1 MFDLI
6 RNHQRVLLFLLVL
19 LIFPAFAF
27 FGISGYDR
35 MFAGDGNSVAKV
47 GELSISSYEFEN
59 ARQQQMQNMRRML
72 GDQFDPDMLDTPA
85 SRNEILEQLIS
96 QGVLAVAAQDK
107 FVVVPDGAVRNAI
120 SEIPAFRNEDGQF
133 DIERYRQMLAAQG
146 QSELGFESRVRAD
159 LAIQSVPRSVS
170 QSGFIPR
177 TVSRKLVELTQ
188 QKRKFRSRSFLSS
201 DYVEKVD
208 VDSAKA
214 RAFYDE
220 NPKLFESA
228 ESLRIEYLVVSEKEI
243 AENTDVTDEEVQ
255 EYYKQ
260 NETAYVQAE
269 QRKASHI
276 LVNLSPDASD
286 ADKQAARDKAAGILK
301 RLRDGEDFAALAK
314 VESDDPGSAEQGGD
328 LGFFDR
334 QTMAQAF
341 SDAAFALSLNDI
353 SDIVETEFGLH
364 IIQLTEIRERE
375 QESLEQA
382 RPKVLQELKRAKA
395 RAAFNE
401 ASELMTNTAYEQPD
415 SLEPVA
421 EKLDMELQVLDQ
433 YQRFGTP
440 DLPPGSPLANPRVVR
455 AVFAE
460 QAIQSKKNIDVVEA
474 TPEELVVARVLEHR
488 PSKLQ
493 EFSAVEADALSRVRA
508 REAAALAKTDGEA
521 VLAKLQEGG
530 EPDGFDEP
538 KTVDR
543 YSSGLPRPAADALFS
558 STPGKFPAFIGVE
571 LGQRGYMIQEL
582 IAVEDASK
590 EDVDKAMESFAAQSA
605 AAAGQEASRG
615 FLEAL
620 KGSIPIE
627 RYPDRLTSA
636 SDPDEG

>member
-35 MFAGDGNSVAKV
+35 MFAGDANSVAKV

-96 QGVLAVAAQDK
+96 QRVLAVAAQDK

-120 SEIPAFRNEDGQF
+120 SEIPAFQNEDGQF
-133 DIERYRQMLAAQG
+133 DIDRYKQMLAAQG

-177 TVSRKLVELTQ
+177 TVSRKLVELNR
-188 QKRKFRSRSFLSS
+188 QKRKFRSRTFQST
-201 DYVEKVD
+201 DYIEKVE
-208 VDSAKA
+208 VDDAKV
-214 RAFYDE
+214 RTFYDE

-228 ESLRIEYLVVSEKEI
+228 ESLKIEYLVLSEKEI
-243 AENTDVTDEEVQ
+243 ADKIEVTDDEVN
-255 EYYKQ
+255 EYYEQ
-260 NETAYVQAE
+260 NASAYVQEE
-269 QRKASHI
+269 QRKARHI
-276 LVNLSPDASD
+276 LVNMSPDASD
-286 ADKQAARDKAAGILK
+286 EEKQAAKDKAAGLLT
-301 RLRDGEDFAALAK
+301 RVRDGEDFAELAK
-314 VESDDPGSAEQGGD
+314 AESDDPGSAEQGGD

-334 QTMAQAF
+334 QTMAEAF
-341 SDAAFALSLNDI
+341 SNAAFSLALNDI
-353 SDIVETEFGLH
+353 SDVVETEFGLH
-364 IIQLTEIRERE
+364 IIQVTEVRERE
-375 QESLEQA
+375 QESLEKA
-382 RPKVLQELKRAKA
+382 RPKILQELKAAKA
-395 RAAFNE
+395 RDAFGE
-401 ASELMTNTAYEQPD
+401 ASEVMTNTAYEQPD
-415 SLEPVA
+415 SLAPTA
-421 EKLDMELQVLDQ
+421 EKLEMDLLVLDQ

-440 DLPPGSPLANPRVVR
+440 DLPPDSPLANPRVVR
-455 AVFAE
+455 ALFAD

-474 TPEELVVARVLEHR
+474 SPDQLVVARVLAHQ

-493 EFSAVEADALSRVRA
+493 DFSAVEADAQSRVRA
-508 REAAALAKTDGEA
+508 REAAALAKADGEA
-521 VLAKLQEGG
+521 LLAKLKSGTKPE
-530 EPDGFDEP
+530 GFDEARS
-538 KTVDR
+538 VDR
-543 YSSGLPRPAADALFS
+543 YGSGLPRPASDALFS
-558 STPGKFPAFIGVE
+558 ATADKFPGFIGVE
-571 LGQRGYMIQEL
+571 LGQRGYMVQEL
-582 IAVEDASK
+582 IAIEDASK
-590 EDVDKAMESFAAQSA
+590 EDVDKALESFASQTA

-620 KGSIPIE
+620 KDTIPIE
-627 RYPDRLTSA
+627 RFPERLSSA
-636 SDPDEG
+636 NDPDEG